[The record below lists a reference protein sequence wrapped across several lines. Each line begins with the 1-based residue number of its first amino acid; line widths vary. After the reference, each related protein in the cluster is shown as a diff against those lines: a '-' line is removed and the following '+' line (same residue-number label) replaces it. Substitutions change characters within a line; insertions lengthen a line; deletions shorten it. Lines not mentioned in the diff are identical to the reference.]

1 MFIPFSNT
9 YKIIN
14 DNIFVKKLQMPL
26 EEFKLS
32 LFVDR
37 YLDGLTIILYVYIL
51 INTKKVVIK

>member
-32 LFVDR
+32 LFMDR
-37 YLDGLTIILYVYIL
+37 YLDRLTIILYIYIL
-51 INTKKVVIK
+51 INRKKVVIK